1 MVLQLDKGKGDQKWK
16 ENMQNK
22 IKEWEQMMNNVGVN
36 TENSQEDEVAEQIP
50 QSNLLKKKSQV

>member
-1 MVLQLDKGKGDQKWK
+1 MISQLDKGKGDKKWK

-36 TENSQEDEVAEQIP
+36 TENSQEDEVAE
-50 QSNLLKKKSQV
+50 

>member
-50 QSNLLKKKSQV
+50 QKNLLKKKSQV